1 MNEKIIENLKG
12 DVSQTI
18 TEISNLEMDEEQEN
32 GKLKNLKLKVG
43 ILETIEK
50 MELEQQKIDNLKSEN
65 DRRLTIEQTK
75 VNNETAR
82 IENDMTIRMDEI
94 AFKREELQFK
104 SKQLDQDMKQFEL
117 DCETRIKEAKWG
129 ALWHGIG
136 EVLGISRFMLWRHD
150 RRNMYKSECVIQHKE
165 MNVVTPTQ
173 KEINKEYADL
183 IRKEIK

>member
-1 MNEKIIENLKG
+1 MNEKILESLKG
-12 DVSQTI
+12 DINQTI
-18 TEISNLEMDEEQEN
+18 TVISNLEMDEEQEN

-43 ILETIEK
+43 MLETIEK
-50 MELEQQKIDNLKSEN
+50 MELEQQKINNLRSEN
-65 DRRLTIEQTK
+65 DRKLT
-75 VNNETAR
+75 NE
-82 IENDMTIRMDEI
+82 ENKIKNDFDVRMAEI
-94 AFKREELQFK
+94 DFKREELQFK
-104 SKQLDQDMKQFEL
+104 GKQLEQDMQQFEL